1 MLVSL
6 QKYVYCP
13 FKPLS
18 QLAKAAHDGI
28 MNWEREKKVVQSM
41 EEDKE
46 YGVQFESGPVHVQQ
60 EESDEE
66 EQRGGIQFESVQQ
79 ERRKRGKGNLS

>member
-1 MLVSL
+1 
-6 QKYVYCP
+6 
-13 FKPLS
+13 
-18 QLAKAAHDGI
+18 
-28 MNWEREKKVVQSM
+28 M

-46 YGVQFESGPVHVQQ
+46 CGAQFESGPVHVQQ
-60 EESDEE
+60 EENDEE

>member
-1 MLVSL
+1 MLVSV

-18 QLAKAAHDGI
+18 QLAKAAHDRI
-28 MNWEREKKVVQSM
+28 VNWEREKKFYVQSM

-46 YGVQFESGPVHVQQ
+46 YGVQFESGPVAC
-60 EESDEE
+60 ST
-66 EQRGGIQFESVQQ
+66 RGE
-79 ERRKRGKGNLS
+79 

>member
-1 MLVSL
+1 
-6 QKYVYCP
+6 
-13 FKPLS
+13 
-18 QLAKAAHDGI
+18 
-28 MNWEREKKVVQSM
+28 M

-46 YGVQFESGPVHVQQ
+46 CGVQFESGPVHVQQ
-60 EESDEE
+60 EEKDEE

>member
-1 MLVSL
+1 MLVS
-6 QKYVYCP
+6 
-13 FKPLS
+13 
-18 QLAKAAHDGI
+18 
-28 MNWEREKKVVQSM
+28 VQSM

-46 YGVQFESGPVHVQQ
+46 CGVQFESGPVHVQQ

-66 EQRGGIQFESVQQ
+66 EQRGGIQFESFQQ